1 MRVRE
6 GGPVTGGLL
15 KEGPVRAFGKPRRS
29 SEAYIP
35 EPDPHDLCLTGSED
49 VSSPFVCDEAVR
61 PPGRGGFPAL
71 DTGPPDLSMGGGS

>member
-15 KEGPVRAFGKPRRS
+15 KEKPVRAFGKPRRS

-35 EPDPHDLCLTGSED
+35 EPDPHDLCLMGSED

-61 PPGRGGFPAL
+61 PPGRRGFAAPGTGRSACVIGG
-71 DTGPPDLSMGGGS
+71 